1 MIHITECPRD
11 AMQGIQTFIPS
22 SEKVRYLQQL
32 LAVGFPILDA
42 GSFVSAKAIPQ
53 LADTSEVFDQ
63 LDLGATTTKILAIV
77 ANKRG
82 AEDAANHE
90 KVHFLGFPF
99 SVSETFQQR
108 NTHASI
114 AESLDR
120 VDEILEICSKQN
132 KELLVYLSMAFGNP
146 YGDDWSADL
155 VAHWA
160 TTLEMRGVKHL
171 SLADTTGVSNTES
184 ISNLFQTILPTLKSA
199 TLSAHLHTLSGDVGK
214 KADAAYKAGCFRFDT
229 ALKGFGGCPMA
240 SDSLTGNM
248 ATEELIAWANNHA
261 IETGLNMDALLE
273 AEQIANK
280 LFNQY
285 Q

>member
-11 AMQGIQTFIPS
+11 AMQGIHSFIPS
-22 SEKVRYLQQL
+22 TEKVRYLQHL

-42 GSFVSAKAIPQ
+42 GSFVSSKAIPQ
-53 LADTSEVFDQ
+53 LADTSEVLDQ
-63 LDLGATTTKILAIV
+63 LDLSSTMTKILAIV

-82 AEDAANHE
+82 AEEAANHE
-90 KVHFLGFPF
+90 KVHYLGFPF

-114 AESLDR
+114 TESLDR
-120 VDEILEICSKQN
+120 VDEIIEICSKQN

-146 YGDDWSADL
+146 YGDAWSADM

-160 TTLEMRGVKHL
+160 TTLEMRGVNHL
-171 SLADTTGVSNTES
+171 SLADTTGISNPES
-184 ISNLFQTILPTLKSA
+184 ISSLFKTILPALNKA
-199 TLSAHLHTLSGDVGK
+199 TLSAHLHTLPGDVGK
-214 KADAAYKAGCFRFDT
+214 KAAAAYDAGCFRFDT
-229 ALKGFGGCPMA
+229 ALKGYGGCPMA

-248 ATEELIAWANNHA
+248 ATEELLTWANTQA

-273 AEQIANK
+273 AELIANK
-280 LFNQY
+280 IFNLY
-285 Q
+285 K